1 MTKSKMQGNYRN
13 RSLYVVGTLLLT
25 VLGLFT
31 AFCAL
36 HPDFFFGKEIE
47 YLFWKRIV
55 TLCAGLYLVS
65 FSLYL
70 LLSPLKKEKD
80 IENYLIRKTESGEL
94 RISQRAV
101 ENIVQKCVQLQEG
114 LSLSS
119 IKTAFKRDEVEVS
132 LCITVSENVSIPE
145 IVDNLQKNLLAQLKT
160 SVGIENAKL
169 IVSVSETVNDAV

>member
-1 MTKSKMQGNYRN
+1 M
-13 RSLYVVGTLLLT
+13 
-25 VLGLFT
+25 
-31 AFCAL
+31 
-36 HPDFFFGKEIE
+36 
-47 YLFWKRIV
+47 
-55 TLCAGLYLVS
+55 
-65 FSLYL
+65 
-70 LLSPLKKEKD
+70 LLSPFKKEKD

-119 IKTAFKRDEVEVS
+119 IETAFKRDEVEVS